1 MVGTSEYSGTSLI
14 PISLSAIGGNITT
27 SQMPTISGGT
37 LLGNP
42 TTSVASPIIVTPS
55 ADFTFSGT
63 SFAVSGGSMVKS
75 NSGFTWNIQRLT
87 AITDGTSGLSV
98 PAGYFID
105 NISIQNT
112 NANAITGGLKIGTTT
127 GATDV
132 LLAVAI
138 GANAILKVP
147 DALLLKTSFST
158 TAVQTLFVQ
167 TVTLWNSA
175 NINLTMYCLPI

>member
-1 MVGTSEYSGTSLI
+1 MAGVSEYQGTSLI
-14 PISLSAIGGNITT
+14 SMPLSAIGGTLTT
-27 SQMPTISGGT
+27 SQMPTMSGGT

-42 TTSVASPIIVTPS
+42 TSSITSPVVVTPS

-75 NSGFTWNIQRLT
+75 NSGFVWNIQRLT

-105 NISIQNT
+105 NISIQNIT
-112 NANAITGGLKIGTTT
+112 GNIITGGLKIGTTT
-127 GATDV
+127 GGVDV
-132 LLAVAI
+132 LAAVAV
-138 GANAILKVP
+138 GANSFLKIP
-147 DALLLKTSFST
+147 DASLLKTGFSVT
-158 TAVQTLFVQ
+158 VATPLFVQ

-175 NINLTMYCLPI
+175 SINLTMYCLPL